1 MMAKDEKSQQ
11 LCYVFPA
18 LTFRTIV
25 ITGLNDR
32 TVNCIRVY
40 EGINRDSN
48 YLCAERAYDNIYLKG
63 MSLRETRE

>member
-1 MMAKDEKSQQ
+1 MYIRYIVYYKYNKSDVDMMAKDEKSRQ

-32 TVNCIRVY
+32 TVSCIRVY
-40 EGINRDSN
+40 ED
-48 YLCAERAYDNIYLKG
+48 
-63 MSLRETRE
+63 TP